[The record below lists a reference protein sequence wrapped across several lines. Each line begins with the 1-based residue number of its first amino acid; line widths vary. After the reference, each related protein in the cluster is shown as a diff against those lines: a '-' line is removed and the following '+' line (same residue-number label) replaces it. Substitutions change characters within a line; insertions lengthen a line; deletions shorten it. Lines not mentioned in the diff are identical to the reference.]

1 MRSYYKY
8 ILMAFFCMT
17 GVSCKK
23 YLDVAP
29 DNVGT
34 LDYAFRNRN
43 EAESYLFSCYS
54 TMQQLNNVIYNA
66 GFTTSAEIIYPNNLT
81 ANFFDQ
87 SGFNLIRGVQS
98 TGSPVLNYW
107 GGSVGNVNIF
117 QGLRRCNTMLEN
129 IDKPIDL
136 TEPEKKR
143 WIAEVK
149 FLKAFYHYYLIR
161 MYGPVII
168 IDKSFPIDAP
178 ADSLKR
184 KRSSIDESFAYV
196 VSQLDAAIPDL
207 PLTIENQTKEFGRI
221 TRFIAMSVKAEV
233 LATAAS
239 PLFNGNPDYAGI
251 KDRSGKSLFSA
262 SYDGTKWKAAAD
274 AAKAAITECEARGLH
289 LNTTPPTTAVNSAS
303 DEVKQLL
310 TLQSSV
316 TGKWEQNPEL
326 IWALNYGFG
335 YQGFVIPKLTSDA
348 VSMANTYP
356 SNWAVPIAEA
366 ELFYTKQG
374 VPINEDKT
382 FDYAGRFTPK
392 AGDDANKHYIKQ
404 GYETAQVNLGREPRY
419 YASLAF
425 DGSVWFG
432 NGKVNE
438 SDAPY
443 VQARGIFAT
452 AGPKSSNSTNIT
464 GIWPKKL
471 ANYQTVMDKTFDVVN
486 FQLPIIRLSGL
497 YLLYAE
503 ALNEAEGPSAEV
515 YKYIDMV
522 RARAGLQGV
531 QASWTAYSTNPGK
544 AAGKD
549 GLRQII
555 HQERRI
561 ELAFEGQIG
570 WDLRRWKEL
579 QEVLSKPLQGWNI
592 NEGNSAAYYRPNTV
606 LIPVFGVKDYLFP
619 IATQDIIIN
628 ENLVQN
634 PYW

>member
-1 MRSYYKY
+1 MRTYYKY
-8 ILMAFFCMT
+8 ILMAVFCMT

-54 TMQQLNNVIYNA
+54 TMQQLNNVIYDA

-98 TGSPVLNYW
+98 TGAPVLNYW
-107 GGSVGNVNIF
+107 GGGVGNVNIF
-117 QGLRRCNTMLEN
+117 QGIRRCNTMLEN

-136 TEPEKKR
+136 SEPEKKR

-168 IDKSFPIDAP
+168 LDKSFPIVAP
-178 ADSLKR
+178 TDSLKR
-184 KRSSIDESFAYV
+184 KRSSTDESFAYV

-207 PLTIENQTKEFGRI
+207 PASIENQTKEFGRI
-221 TRFIAMSVKAEV
+221 TKFIAMSVKAEV

-251 KDRSGKSLFSA
+251 KDRSGKLLFSA
-262 SYDGTKWKAAAD
+262 GYDATKWKAAAD
-274 AAKAAITECEARGLH
+274 AAKAAIVECGARGLH
-289 LNTTPPTTAVNSAS
+289 LNTEPPTTAVTSAS
-303 DEVKQLL
+303 DEVKKLL
-310 TLQSSV
+310 TLQSAV

-335 YQGFVIPKLTSDA
+335 YQGFVIPKLTSNA

-356 SNWAVPIAEA
+356 SNWAVPIAET

-404 GYETAQVNLGREPRY
+404 GYETAQGNFGREPRY
-419 YASLAF
+419 YASFGF
-425 DGSVWFG
+425 DGGIWFG
-432 NGKVNE
+432 NGKLTE
-438 SDAPY
+438 DEAPY

-452 AGPKSSNSTNIT
+452 AGPKSFNSTNIT

-471 ANYQTVMDKTFDVVN
+471 ANYQTVMDKTFDVVSY
-486 FQLPIIRLSGL
+486 QLPIIRVSGL
-497 YLLYAE
+497 CLLYAE

-522 RARAGLQGV
+522 RVRAGLQGV
-531 QASWTAYSTNPGK
+531 QASWAAYSTNPGK
-544 AAGKD
+544 ATSKD

-592 NEGNSAAYYRPNTV
+592 NEGSSAAYYRPSTV

-619 IATQDIIIN
+619 IATYDIVVN
-628 ENLVQN
+628 ENLTQN